1 MRFVTDTLVTY
12 VPRPNR
18 SATSRCGAL
27 RPLHAALRRRAAG
40 AVALVALAC
49 GVPGAALAQS
59 VDFNPDST
67 QTSRHEV
74 VVDGLRVPYEAKVG
88 YLPVW
93 DAAGEV
99 IAGLHFTYYRRT
111 DVSDPDQ
118 RPLTFSFNG
127 GPGSAS
133 LWMHLGYTGPRQL
146 NIDPEGYPVM
156 PYGFRDNPN
165 TILDVTDIVYVNPV
179 NVGYSRMM
187 PGVDRAQF
195 FGVNEDIAYLAD
207 WVRSFVTREGR
218 WASPKFLIG
227 ESYGTTRVSGLARE
241 LLDSEWMAL
250 NGVVL
255 VSPTGLGVERAG
267 PVGDALAL
275 PNYTAT
281 AWYHGQLAA
290 DLQARDLEDLLPEV
304 ERFTL
309 ENVLPA
315 LARGGSLPAA
325 ERERLA
331 AEIAR
336 WTGTSPEWVM
346 SHNLRPDVGSFRK
359 ELMRDEGYT
368 VGRLDARYQG
378 RDGRDAGMAYDYD
391 PALTAWNQAFSPAIN
406 IYMRDELG
414 WKTDLQYWLF
424 GPVNPWN
431 RQGDRTGDDLRRA
444 MSANSWLH
452 LFVQAGYYDGGT
464 DYFSAKYTMWNLDPA
479 GRLQDRMRFKGYR
492 SGHMMYLR
500 EPDLAASNQ
509 DIRDFIDWALA
520 AAEAPAG
527 YRIGGS

>member
-1 MRFVTDTLVTY
+1 MPFAMDALVTY
-12 VPRPNR
+12 V
-18 SATSRCGAL
+18 
-27 RPLHAALRRRAAG
+27 LRRVCRP
-40 AVALVALAC
+40 AVVLGGLFCALPTATQ
-49 GVPGAALAQS
+49 AQS
-59 VDFNPDST
+59 VEFNPDST
-67 QTSRHEV
+67 HTSRHEV
-74 VVDGLRVPYEAKVG
+74 VVGGVRVPYEAKVG

-93 DAAGEV
+93 DASGEV

-111 DVSDPDQ
+111 DVSDTDR

-187 PGVDRAQF
+187 PGVERSQF

-207 WVRSFVTREGR
+207 WVRSFVTREQR

-227 ESYGTTRVSGLARE
+227 ESYGTTRVSGLAGE

-255 VSPTGLGVERAG
+255 VSPTGLGVERGG

-281 AWYHGQLAA
+281 AWYHGQLPS
-290 DLQARDLEDLLPEV
+290 DLQARDLDELLPEV

-309 ENVLPA
+309 DELLPA
-315 LARGGSLPAA
+315 LARGGNLPAA
-325 ERERLA
+325 ERDRIAGEV
-331 AEIAR
+331 AR
-336 WTGTSPEWVM
+336 WSGTTPEWVL
-346 SHNLRPDVGSFRK
+346 SHNLRPDVGAFRK
-359 ELMRDEGYT
+359 ELMRDEGFT

-406 IYMRDELG
+406 IYMRSELG
-414 WKTDLQYWLF
+414 WETDLQYWLF

-431 RQGDRTGDDLRRA
+431 RQGDRTGEDLRRA
-444 MSANSWLH
+444 MSANPWLH

-464 DYFSAKYTMWNLDPA
+464 DYFSAEYTMWNLDPA

-500 EPDLAASNQ
+500 EPDLATSNQ
-509 DIRDFIDWALA
+509 DIRDFIGWALE

-527 YRIGGS
+527 YRIGGR